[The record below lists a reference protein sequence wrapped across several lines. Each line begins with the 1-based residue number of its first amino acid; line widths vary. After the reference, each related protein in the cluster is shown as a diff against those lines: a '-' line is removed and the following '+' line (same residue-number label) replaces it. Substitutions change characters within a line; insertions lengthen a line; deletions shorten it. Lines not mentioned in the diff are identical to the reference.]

1 MTKENK
7 KSEGKGKTLEELYV
21 EGFRLGDNSTTC
33 ENLRNYLKSNFV
45 NKPLKKIKIKTL
57 KKTFGETLDA
67 NRKDNFALNMVF
79 YSYMNQQEDYNR
91 MTLEYPHFFEW
102 AVDKNDII
110 YKTGDVELPK
120 KW

>member
-7 KSEGKGKTLEELYV
+7 KTEAKGKTLEELYV
-21 EGFRLGDNSTTC
+21 GETSQSVVDTNRDF
-33 ENLRNYLKSNFV
+33 LKKNFLA
-45 NKPLKKIKIKTL
+45 KPLKKIPIKKL

-79 YSYMNQQEDYNR
+79 YSYMNLQEDYNR
-91 MTLEYPHFFEW
+91 MTLEYPHFFGW
-102 AVDKNDII
+102 AVEKNDII